1 MIIVLKDG
9 YSNESPEVERI
20 RQMAS
25 RFPGVRCDSH
35 TIQGESRSVT
45 EVYLLGNTTVLP
57 TKQFEELDFVERVFK
72 VSEKYKQIG
81 RHEGLA
87 EPLGFEYQGIRFGQ
101 NTFNIFLGQCSV
113 DTPEY
118 VEQTFK
124 TLKSIGIQTSRMGA
138 YKPRTS
144 PYDFQGHGK
153 ECLPWVFEL
162 AGKYDIKIISME
174 VCEER
179 HVDEIHE
186 ALEAAGKPTGVI
198 FQIGT
203 RNAQNFAL
211 LKAVGRQ
218 SEFPV
223 LYKRGAGITLAESL
237 NAAEYIASEGNRRI
251 IFCLRGIKSSLGEPH
266 RNFSDFAQIPV
277 VKRLTRLPVCAD
289 ASHAVGKRLM
299 APDGMLDIFH
309 VSAQGVIA
317 GANMLI
323 TETHPE
329 PANALSDGPQ
339 ALLLPELEHYVRDM
353 EIARKAYEQRAELA
367 RKVAQEKQENQSAA
381 S

>member
-1 MIIVLKDG
+1 MIIILKDG
-9 YSNESPEVERI
+9 HTDDSPEVERI

-25 RFPGVRCDSH
+25 RFPGVRVASH

-45 EVYLLGNTTVLP
+45 EVYLIGNTTVLP
-57 TKQFEELDFVERVFK
+57 TKQFEELDYVERVFK

-81 RHEGLA
+81 RHDGQA
-87 EPLGFEYQGIRFGQ
+87 APLGFEYKGIRFGQ
-101 NTFNIFLGQCSV
+101 NSFNIFLGQCSV

-124 TLKSIGIQTSRMGA
+124 TLKSIGVQTSRMGA

-153 ECLPWVFEL
+153 ACLPWLFDL
-162 AGKYDIKIISME
+162 AGKYDIKIIAME

-179 HVDEIHE
+179 HVDEMYE
-186 ALEAAGKPTGVI
+186 ALQESGSPVGI
-198 FQIGT
+198 ILQIGT

-223 LYKRGAGITLAESL
+223 LYKRGAGLTLAESL

-251 IFCLRGIKSSLGEPH
+251 IFCLRGTSSAQADPH
-266 RNFSDFAQIPV
+266 RNFADFAQVPV
-277 VKRLTRLPVCAD
+277 VKRLTRLPVCVD
-289 ASHAVGKRLM
+289 ASHAVGKRLR
-299 APDGMLDIFH
+299 APDGILDIFH
-309 VSAQGVIA
+309 ASAQGVVA
-317 GANMLI
+317 GCNMLI

-329 PANALSDGPQ
+329 PSQALSDGPQ
-339 ALLLPELEHYVRDM
+339 ALLLHELEHYIRDM
-353 EIARKAYEQRAELA
+353 EIVRKTYEQRAELA
-367 RKVAQEKQENQSAA
+367 RRIEKEKENQSAA